1 MTLRVVIADDH
12 PITLMGVRAVLKSQ
26 SALKI
31 VGEAQSVETL
41 LDVLHQQPCEL
52 LVTDLNMPC
61 DDQMDGLRLIQR
73 LRRYYPDMAIV
84 VVTMLD
90 NPTLTAQLLK
100 MNISG
105 LVSKRGLLNDLPKA
119 INHRGEQ
126 PFMSP
131 SIQQLLS
138 VSHDSSQQ
146 LHKLTAREVE
156 VLRLIGSGLSVS
168 MIAQH
173 LCRSKQ
179 TISTQKISAMR
190 KLGLDPAAA
199 LLTHINAGGRA

>member
-12 PITLMGVRAVLKSQ
+12 PITLMGVRAVLRSQ

-73 LRRYYPDMAIV
+73 LRRHYPDMAIV

-90 NPTLTAQLLK
+90 NPTLTSQLLK
-100 MNISG
+100 LNIRG

-119 INHRGEQ
+119 INHRGER

-131 SIQQLLS
+131 SIRQLLN
-138 VSHDSSQQ
+138 VGHDSSQQ
-146 LHKLTAREVE
+146 LNQLSAREVE
-156 VLRLIGSGLSVS
+156 VLRLIGSGLGVS
-168 MIAQH
+168 MIAQR

-179 TISTQKISAMR
+179 TISTQKSSAMR
-190 KLGLDPAAA
+190 KLGVDTAAG
-199 LLTHINAGGRA
+199 LFTHLKACGLA

>member
-41 LDVLHQQPCEL
+41 LDLLHQQPCEL

-61 DDQMDGLRLIQR
+61 DRQMDGLRLIQR

-138 VSHDSSQQ
+138 VSPDSSLQ

-190 KLGLDPAAA
+190 KLGVDTAAA
-199 LLTHINAGGRA
+199 LFTHIKACGLA

>member
-41 LDVLHQQPCEL
+41 LDLLHQQPCEL

-61 DDQMDGLRLIQR
+61 DRQMDGLRLIQR

-90 NPTLTAQLLK
+90 NPILTAQLLK

-190 KLGLDPAAA
+190 KLGVDTAAA
-199 LLTHINAGGRA
+199 LFTHIKACGLA

>member
-1 MTLRVVIADDH
+1 MPLRVLIADDH
-12 PITLMGVRAVLKSQ
+12 PITLMGIRGVLKNQ
-26 SALKI
+26 CALKI
-31 VGEAQSVETL
+31 VGEAHSVESL
-41 LDVLHQQPCEL
+41 LNLLHQQPCEL

-61 DDQMDGLRLIQR
+61 DGQMDGLRLIQR

-100 MNISG
+100 LNISG

-190 KLGLDPAAA
+190 KLGVDTAAA
-199 LLTHINAGGRA
+199 LFTHIKACGLA

>member
-41 LDVLHQQPCEL
+41 LDLLHQQPCEL

-61 DDQMDGLRLIQR
+61 DRQMDGLRLIQR

-190 KLGLDPAAA
+190 KLGVDTAAA
-199 LLTHINAGGRA
+199 LFTHIKACGLA

>member
-41 LDVLHQQPCEL
+41 LDLLHQQPCEL

-61 DDQMDGLRLIQR
+61 DRQMDGLRLIQR

-90 NPTLTAQLLK
+90 NPALTAQLLK

-146 LHKLTAREVE
+146 LHKLTVREVE

-190 KLGLDPAAA
+190 KLGVDTAAA
-199 LLTHINAGGRA
+199 LFTHIKACGLA